1 MIDMMV
7 ITKKFYNDSYDDDND
22 SYDDDNDSYDDDNDN
37 YDNEKHTS
45 YYDYNNNVWYDHK

>member
-7 ITKKFYNDSYDDDND
+7 ITKKFYNDSN
-22 SYDDDNDSYDDDNDN
+22 DDDNDSYDDDNDN

>member
-1 MIDMMV
+1 MMV
-7 ITKKFYNDSYDDDND
+7 MTKKFYKN

-45 YYDYNNNVWYDHK
+45 YYDYNNNV